1 MKKFFALL
9 KVSVKAML
17 LTSSGMGAGKRRR
30 AVSGVG
36 AVLLIAFLGLYL
48 SGMYSFML
56 VDVLAPVGMES
67 LVLVFMG
74 LTALVG
80 GLLFTVFAV
89 RGVLFGGKD
98 NDLMLSLPVPASML
112 VASRMAAIY
121 VENLVFSFFVLLPAG
136 AACFFLGSRDYG
148 FGLWPRLIL
157 AALALP
163 LLDTVLSVVLGAAV
177 AFLSAKVSRG
187 RALGQNLVMAVFFV
201 AVFWFSFQLNGMIGE
216 LADQAAGIRAGMA
229 WAAPLLWMAD
239 GVLGDW
245 GLLLAFLA
253 CCVVPFVLAALVL
266 GRGYRRAVTAF
277 QARAARSDYKLS
289 AQSAAGQR
297 KALLRKEAGRF
308 FGTPIY
314 FWNSGMGLILL
325 LVMAVAAAVKRDDLL
340 ALLDEMGGGLPVL
353 PLAAGAM
360 GFCLSM
366 TVICAPSVSL
376 EGRCLWILREAP
388 VGEGVLLWVKTGFQ
402 LLLTVPCTIVAVAC
416 LAWALAL
423 PVWQGAVLL
432 VGLLAFDVGHACFG
446 MLMGLTFPKLD
457 AANDTLVVKQS
468 MAVMLSML
476 LPMIG
481 LALAGVLW
489 WLADLAAGG
498 AAGPV
503 AAAVGL
509 ILASAACAG
518 ILSRRGPRMLR
529 AL

>member
-17 LTSSGMGAGKRRR
+17 LTSSGVGAGRRRR
-30 AVSGVG
+30 AASGVG

-74 LTALVG
+74 LVALLG

-136 AACFFLGSRDYG
+136 AACFFLGSQDYG
-148 FGLWPRLIL
+148 LGLWLRLLL

-187 RALGQNLVMAVFFV
+187 KALGQNLVMAVFFV

-216 LADQAAGIRAGMA
+216 LAAQAGEIKAAMG

-239 GVLGDW
+239 GVLGNW

-253 CCVVPFVLAALVL
+253 CCVVPFGAGGPGAGAGVPPGGDRLPVQ
-266 GRGYRRAVTAF
+266 GRPQRLQAVRPVCRR
-277 QARAARSDYKLS
+277 
-289 AQSAAGQR
+289 QR
-297 KALLRKEAGRF
+297 KALLRKEAKRF

-314 FWNSGMGLILL
+314 FWNAGIGLILL
-325 LVMAVAAAVKRDDLL
+325 LAMAVAAVVKRDALLDLL
-340 ALLDEMGGGLPVL
+340 AQMGGVFPVL
-353 PLAAGAM
+353 PLVAGIM

-366 TVICAPSVSL
+366 SVICAPSISL

-388 VGEGVLLWVKTGFQ
+388 VGESVLLWGKAGFQ
-402 LLLTVPCTIVAVAC
+402 MLLTVPCTLAAVAC
-416 LAWALAL
+416 LTWALAL
-423 PVWQGAVLL
+423 PVWQGVVLL
-432 VGLLAFDVGHACFG
+432 AGLLAFDVGHACFG
-446 MLMGLTFPKLD
+446 MLMGLAFPKLD
-457 AANDTLVVKQS
+457 AANDTLVIKQS
-468 MAVMLSML
+468 MAVMLAMF
-476 LPMIG
+476 LPMLG
-481 LALAGVLW
+481 LALSGGVW
-489 WLADLAAGG
+489 WLADMAAGE

-503 AAAVGL
+503 AAAGTLVL
-509 ILASAACAG
+509 MAAACAG
-518 ILSRRGPRMLR
+518 ILSKRGPRMLR